1 MVEQQVRMY
10 FLSAALEY
18 IHVQVE
24 TTVNPGF
31 GGRRGA
37 REICVEWGGGGGVRG
52 SIPDTAKKRVESIID
67 GF

>member
-1 MVEQQVRMY
+1 MY
-10 FLSAALEY
+10 FFSAALEY

-24 TTVNPGF
+24 TAVNPGF

-37 REICVEWGGGGGVRG
+37 REICVEWGGGVRG